1 MLRKICFIEVVCHYW
16 CRIFLFS
23 CRSNII
29 LEAPK
34 DINPRD
40 YTLLRNAKIML
51 LFFFRLEQMQLFAL
65 IPSANTIISI
75 LVSGKEVLQIAFKK
89 EAQAGGMMKIEK
101 MLFTQILTVSIRFVE
116 VKPRLISTGAI
127 QLQRG
132 APRAALLNH
141 LK

>member
-1 MLRKICFIEVVCHYW
+1 MLRKICFIEVVCHYC
-16 CRIFLFS
+16 CRIFLFY

-34 DINPRD
+34 GVNPRD

-89 EAQAGGMMKIEK
+89 EA
-101 MLFTQILTVSIRFVE
+101 
-116 VKPRLISTGAI
+116 
-127 QLQRG
+127 
-132 APRAALLNH
+132 
-141 LK
+141 

>member
-1 MLRKICFIEVVCHYW
+1 MLRKICFIEVVCHYC
-16 CRIFLFS
+16 CRIFLFP

-34 DINPRD
+34 GINPRD

-51 LFFFRLEQMQLFAL
+51 LFFFRLVQMQLFAL

-89 EAQAGGMMKIEK
+89 EAQAGGMMKVEK